1 METQQ
6 RNLTE
11 KLQTE
16 EERKKVEEIKFQ
28 TEERR
33 KLKKNNGN

>member
-16 EERKKVEEIKFQ
+16 EERKKAEEI
-28 TEERR
+28 
-33 KLKKNNGN
+33 KLKKNKRS